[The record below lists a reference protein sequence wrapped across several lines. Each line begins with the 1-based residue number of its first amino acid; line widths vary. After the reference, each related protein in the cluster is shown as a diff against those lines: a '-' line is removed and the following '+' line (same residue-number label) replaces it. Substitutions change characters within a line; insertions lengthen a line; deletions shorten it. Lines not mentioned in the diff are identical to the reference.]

1 MLLISHIPFNKH
13 LMGMAGLFFVLFF
26 SQIGLAEESAK
37 PLRDDSG
44 FILVILRLFFFFF
57 RDDTKKLITL
67 EKKKKLS
74 SR

>member
-37 PLRDDSG
+37 SLRDDSG
-44 FILVILRLFFFFF
+44 FILVILRLFFFF

-67 EKKKKLS
+67 EKKKKIS